1 MQTQES
7 WRVAGPQAASFDPLL
22 ECLVLLTKTLHRP
35 FSAESLSAGLPLV
48 NHQLTPELFIRAAA
62 RAGLTAKVVKR
73 PLAKISSL
81 VLPAVLLLN
90 DGQAC
95 VLTEFKDADDVQGST
110 NVAGGRTPE
119 ATAAIIQP
127 ESGAGVKEIAL
138 ADLNK
143 VYSGYAI
150 FAQPVFRFDA
160 RTEQS
165 ATPSPHHWFWGTL
178 LKSWSIYGEVLVASL
193 LINIFALASPLFIMN
208 VYDRVVPN
216 RAVETLWVLAIG
228 VTIAFT
234 FDIIMRTLRGYFID
248 IAGKRSDV
256 ILSAR
261 IFEQVLGIQMAAR
274 PASVG
279 AFANNLHEFESFRDF
294 FTSATLTTLIDLPF
308 ALLFIAVIALLGGPL
323 AWIPIAAIPLV
334 IGVGMLLQAPLNDTV
349 KQTYQHLGQK
359 HATLIETLT
368 GLETLKSAGAES
380 PMQRRWEQTVGVLA
394 TLGLKTRFLS
404 ALGVNF
410 STFVQQMATIAV
422 VVYGVYLIAAGTLTM
437 GALIACT
444 LLAGRALAPLSQV
457 AGLLARYHQSVATL
471 RTLNKIMDLPVERPA
486 GKAFL
491 HRPTLQGGIEF
502 KDVSFSYPN
511 QQVGALNGVSFKVA
525 PGERV
530 AIIGR
535 IGSGKSTIEK
545 LILGLYPPGSGAI
558 LMDGTDIRQ
567 MDPAVLRRNVGYVPQ
582 DIVLFYG
589 SVKDN
594 IVLGAPYADDGAVL
608 RAAEIAGVTEFIARH
623 PQGFDMQTGERGE
636 NLSGGQRQTIAIARA
651 LLLEP
656 PILLLDEPSNAMDNS
671 TEERFKQKLAALLE
685 GRTLLLVTH
694 RASLLTLV
702 NRVIVVDGG
711 RVVADGP
718 KEQVLHALSEG
729 KLQASKK

>member
-7 WRVAGPQAASFDPLL
+7 WQVAGPQAAAFDPLL
-22 ECLVLLTKTLHRP
+22 ECLVLLTKALHRP
-35 FSAESLSAGLPLV
+35 FSAESLSAGLPLGQP
-48 NHQLTPELFIRAAA
+48 QLTPELFIRAAA
-62 RAGLTAKVVKR
+62 RAGLAAKVVKR

-90 DGQAC
+90 DRQAC
-95 VLTEFKDADDVQGST
+95 VLVE
-110 NVAGGRTPE
+110 
-119 ATAAIIQP
+119 TAPSGMAKIIQP
-127 ESGAGVKEIAL
+127 EAGAGVKEIAL
-138 ADLNK
+138 DDLNK
-143 VYSGYAI
+143 AYSGYAI
-150 FAQPVFRFDA
+150 FVQPLFRFDA

-165 ATPSPHHWFWGTL
+165 VTPSPQHWFWGTL
-178 LKSWSIYGEVLVASL
+178 LRSWNIYGEALLASL
-193 LINIFALASPLFIMN
+193 LINLFALASPLFIMN

-228 VTIAFT
+228 VSIAFT

-256 ILSAR
+256 ILSAS

-294 FTSATLTTLIDLPF
+294 LTSATLTTLIDLPF

-334 IGVGMLLQAPLNDTV
+334 VVVGFLLQTPLNNTV
-349 KQTYQHLGQK
+349 KETYQHLGQK
-359 HATLIETLT
+359 HATLIETLG
-368 GLETLKSAGAES
+368 GLETIKSMGAES
-380 PMQRRWEQTVGVLA
+380 PTQRRWEQTVGVLA
-394 TLGLKTRFLS
+394 QLGLKTRLWS

-422 VVYGVYLIAAGTLTM
+422 VVYGVYLIAAGSISM
-437 GALIACT
+437 GGLIACT

-471 RTLNKIMDLPVERPA
+471 RTLNKIMDMPVERPA
-486 GKAFL
+486 GKVFL
-491 HRPTLQGGIEF
+491 HRPTLQGAIEF
-502 KDVSFSYPN
+502 KHVSFSYPN
-511 QQVGALNGVSFKVA
+511 QQVGALNGISFKVA
-525 PGERV
+525 SGERV

-545 LILGLYPPGSGAI
+545 LILGLYAPGSGAI

-567 MDPAVLRRNVGYVPQ
+567 MDPAVLRRNIGYVPQ

-594 IVLGAPYADDGAVL
+594 IVLGAPYADDAVVL
-608 RAAEIAGVTEFIARH
+608 RAAEIAGVTEFTARH
-623 PQGFDMQTGERGE
+623 PQGFDMQAGERGE

-671 TEERFKQKLAALLE
+671 TEEVLKQKLAAQLE

-718 KEQVLHALSEG
+718 KQQVLQALSEG
-729 KLQASKK
+729 KLQTAKN